1 MSTSTI
7 DRMLLAVKTIVDK
20 QSSCPDVPDSHSQNW
35 HLVSFGTSSLSSSVK
50 IENIE
55 DSLYSEAMLVTISS
69 AHKQINLFFIVF
81 NIHFALISASK
92 VCLFKTPSLAITRKR
107 ISS

>member
-7 DRMLLAVKTIVDK
+7 DRILVAVKTIVDK

-35 HLVSFGTSSLSSSVK
+35 HLISFGTSSLSSSAK
-50 IENIE
+50 IENTL
-55 DSLYSEAMLVTISS
+55 DSLYSETMPVTISS

-92 VCLFKTPSLAITRKR
+92 VCLFKTPSLVVTRRR